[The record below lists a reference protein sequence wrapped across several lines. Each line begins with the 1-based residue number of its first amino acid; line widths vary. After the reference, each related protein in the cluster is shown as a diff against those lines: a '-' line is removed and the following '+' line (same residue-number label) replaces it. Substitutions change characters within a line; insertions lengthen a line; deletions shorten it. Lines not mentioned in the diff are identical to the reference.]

1 MIGYLKGQIKKIKPN
16 EILLEV
22 NGVGYIVS
30 ISLRVYEQLAEKDN
44 AELFIYTQVKE
55 DAINLYGFLA
65 EGDLEVFRLL
75 ISVNGVGP
83 RVALNIMSG
92 ITGSDLINAIQR
104 NDVNRLT
111 TVPGVGKKLAERILL
126 ELKNKTGQISSG
138 GVSVQSYGVRGEAV
152 SALMALG
159 YQQKLAE
166 KIVSEVTDSSPTLTL
181 EEIIRYSLKRLT
193 QI

>member
-1 MIGYLKGQIKKIKPN
+1 MIGYLKGQIKRIKPN

-22 NGVGYIVS
+22 NGVGYIVA
-30 ISLRVYEQLAEKDN
+30 ISLRVFEQLAEKDN

-92 ITGSDLINAIQR
+92 ITGNDLINAIQR

-138 GVSVQSYGVRGEAV
+138 GVSAQSYGVRGEAV

-166 KIVSEVTDSSPTLTL
+166 KIVSEVTDSSPTLSL